1 MRLVK
6 ILFLLFV
13 FLISCQNKEKKAKI
27 FIQKHTDEVSPIFN
41 ELNISHWEATAKGSE
56 ELYKKYADLELK
68 LKKIYRRKDEFEFLK
83 ELRNSKEIKDPFIK
97 RQIELLYLDYFG
109 NQVDEKLLEKIVKL
123 SSEIEG
129 KFNTF
134 RAEFEGQKVP
144 DNTLS
149 DILKE
154 EKNVERR
161 KRAWEASKKVGEEVA
176 ENLKELVKLRN
187 QAARSLGFPNYYELQ
202 IYLNEQNVEE
212 IFSLFDKLAE
222 VAEPS
227 FIKIKDKIDES
238 FAKKFKIKKEELKPY
253 HYQDFFFQEVQ
264 AVGDVNMDDYLKEKD
279 VKVIVENFYNHLN
292 LPVSEMLQ
300 RSDLYER
307 EGKYQ
312 HAYCI
317 DIDREGDVRTMCSIR
332 NNRYWLETLMH
343 ELGHGV
349 YSMNIDKNLPWLLR
363 EESHIFTTE
372 AIAELFGS
380 LPTNPLWLIEFAEIP
395 VDVVE
400 KWRPTLEEERKMGL
414 LIFCMW
420 SEVMVHFERAL
431 YENPDQDLNNLWW
444 DLVEKYQKVKRIEG
458 RDKPDWAAKIHLTSS
473 PVYYHNYMLGNLLAS
488 QLFLKMAEK
497 VNVPM
502 PFMISFKKNP
512 ELGNYLKEKIFK
524 SGKLYNWKE
533 LIEKA
538 TGEPL
543 NPEYFAKE
551 VSVQ

>member
-1 MRLVK
+1 MKVLKVLF
-6 ILFLLFV
+6 ILFI
-13 FLISCQNKEKKAKI
+13 FLVSCQNREKKVRI
-27 FIQKHTDEVSPIFN
+27 FIENHLKEVVPLSKEMN
-41 ELNISHWEATAKGSE
+41 LAYWEATAKGEE

-68 LKKIYRRKDEFEFLK
+68 LRKIYSRKEEFEI
-83 ELRNSKEIKDPFIK
+83 IKSFYGDEKIQDPLLK
-97 RQIELLYLDYFG
+97 RQIELLYLSYFG
-109 NQVDEKLLEKIVKL
+109 NQIDEKLLEEIVKL

-134 RAEFEGQKVP
+134 RADFEGQKVP

-149 DILKE
+149 DILKTE
-154 EKNVERR
+154 RNLERR
-161 KRAWEASKKVGEEVA
+161 KRAWEASKQVGEEVA
-176 ENLKELVKLRN
+176 EKLKELVRLRN
-187 QAARSLGFPNYYELQ
+187 KAAKRLGFSNYYELE
-202 IYLNEQNVEE
+202 LFLSEQKPEE
-212 IFSLFDKLAE
+212 IISIFDKLAE

-227 FIKIKDKIDES
+227 FIKIKEKIDDT
-238 FAKKFKIKKEELKPY
+238 FAKKFKVKKEDLRPY

-264 AVGDVNMDDYLKEKD
+264 AIGEVNMDDYLKDKD
-279 VKVIVENFYNHLN
+279 VKEIVENFYNHLN
-292 LPVSEMLQ
+292 LPVSKMLE

-317 DIDREGDVRTMCSIR
+317 DMDREGDVRTMCSIR

-349 YSMNIDKNLPWLLR
+349 YSLNIDRNLPWILR
-363 EESHIFTTE
+363 EEAHIFTTE

-380 LPTNPLWLIEFAEIP
+380 LPTNPLWLNEFVGIP
-395 VDVVE
+395 KDITD
-400 KWRPTLEEERKMGL
+400 KWKETLEMERKMGL

-420 SEVMVHFERAL
+420 SEVMVHFEKAL
-431 YENPDQDLNNLWW
+431 YEDPGQDLNTLWW

-473 PVYYHNYMLGNLLAS
+473 PVYYHNYMLGNIFAS
-488 QLFLKMAEK
+488 QLFYKMAQK
-497 VNVPM
+497 VGVENPLY
-502 PFMISFKKNP
+502 ISFKENP
-512 ELGNYLKEKIFK
+512 ELGNYLKENIF
-524 SGKLYNWKE
+524 SYGKKLNWRE
-533 LIEKA
+533 LVEKA

-551 VSVQ
+551 VYIP

>member
-1 MRLVK
+1 L
-6 ILFLLFV
+6 V
-13 FLISCQNKEKKAKI
+13 FLISCQSKEKKARA
-27 FIQKHTDEVSPIFN
+27 FLQKHLDEVIPISKQ
-41 ELNISHWEATAKGSE
+41 LNLSYWEATAKGDE
-56 ELYKKYADLELK
+56 KLYKKYADLELK
-68 LKKIYRRKDEFEFLK
+68 LKKIYTNKEEFELVKNFK
-83 ELRNSKEIKDPFIK
+83 ESKDIKDPILK
-97 RQIELLYLDYFG
+97 RQFDLLYLAYFG
-109 NQVDEKLLEKIVKL
+109 NQIDEKLLEKMVRI

-134 RAEFEGQKVP
+134 RAEFEGKKVP

-161 KRAWEASKKVGEEVA
+161 KKAWEASKQVGEEVA
-176 ENLKELVKLRN
+176 EGLKELVKLRN
-187 QAARSLGFPNYYELQ
+187 QAARSLGFSNYYELEM
-202 IYLNEQNVEE
+202 YLNEQNVEE

-222 VAEPS
+222 IAEPS
-227 FIKIKDKIDES
+227 FIKIKDKIDENI
-238 FAKKFKIKKEELKPY
+238 AKKFKIKKEDLMPY

-264 AVGDVNMDDYLKEKD
+264 AVGDVNMDDYLKDKD
-279 VKVIVENFYNHLN
+279 VKKIVENFYNHIN
-292 LPVSEMLQ
+292 LPVSKMLEK
-300 RSDLYER
+300 SDLYER

-363 EESHIFTTE
+363 EEAHIFTTE

-380 LPTNPLWLIEFAEIP
+380 LPTNPLWLIEFADIP

-400 KWRPTLEEERKMGL
+400 RWRPTLEEERKMGL

-431 YENPDQDLNNLWW
+431 YENPDSDLNTLWW

-458 RDKPDWAAKIHLTSS
+458 RNKPDWAAKIHLTSS

-488 QLFLKMAEK
+488 QLFFKMAEK
-497 VNVPM
+497 AKVEM
-502 PFMISFKKNP
+502 PFMISFKNHP
-512 ELGNYLKEKIFK
+512 ELGNYLKENVFK
-524 SGKLYNWKE
+524 YGKMYKWDEMIK
-533 LIEKA
+533 KA

-543 NPEYFAKE
+543 NPEYFARE